1 MKRLSATFA
10 TPKQF
15 SHTPLMLHISRATVY
30 IHKSF
35 SN

>member
-1 MKRLSATFA
+1 VSATFVI
-10 TPKQF
+10 PKQF
-15 SHTPLMLHISRATVY
+15 SHTPMMLHISRATAY